1 MRFEETRQDPVTTV
15 RQFNVNVML
24 RNTFR
29 SSDNTMLMAIV
40 VVAAFAVNWKLSS
53 LDDLSQ
59 YVIQV
64 AFVLRWIWILR
75 LADALPLHTWA
86 THIMYNMWVCVCNWM
101 AFGCFPMEETVTND
115 GITMKSYGDSDMNK
129 TVKDA
134 KRFLEIR
141 LNRTLTI
148 FTDANLAATDD
159 KKKEKIPFILP
170 IAIEHILF
178 GVWIIA
184 FSFRKR
190 QTLDGLKTSLL
201 LQHHRHPSTY
211 RMYIVSPEIQLAT
224 NKTRSFSY
232 MFWLLAMCHTHNA
245 LFPNHR

>member
-1 MRFEETRQDPVTTV
+1 MNLNFTLGRRSASAHLSHTH
-15 RQFNVNVML
+15 NV
-24 RNTFR
+24 
-29 SSDNTMLMAIV
+29 
-40 VVAAFAVNWKLSS
+40 
-53 LDDLSQ
+53 Q
-59 YVIQV
+59 YVSE
-64 AFVLRWIWILR
+64 
-75 LADALPLHTWA
+75 
-86 THIMYNMWVCVCNWM
+86 CVCNWM

-178 GVWIIA
+178 GV
-184 FSFRKR
+184 
-190 QTLDGLKTSLL
+190 
-201 LQHHRHPSTY
+201 
-211 RMYIVSPEIQLAT
+211 
-224 NKTRSFSY
+224 
-232 MFWLLAMCHTHNA
+232 
-245 LFPNHR
+245 